1 MLVFLVLLGVVWLV
15 YTIYKHSQEDHP
27 VRHSEPPLKKT
38 IYQREMANP
47 GSVSEQEWINHYKSF
62 NAMKAEE
69 ELKAIKDL
77 DIHLPDKAY
86 AFLRK
91 KVEQGK
97 TMSDEE
103 FRKLNEE

>member
-1 MLVFLVLLGVVWLV
+1 MLVFLILLGVAWLV
-15 YTIYKHSQEDHP
+15 YTFFKHSQEDHP
-27 VRHSEPPLKKT
+27 TRHSEPVPKKT
-38 IYQREMANP
+38 IYQREMGNP
-47 GSVSEQEWINHYKSF
+47 GSVSEQEWIVHYKSF

-69 ELKAIKDL
+69 ELKYIKDL
-77 DIHLPDKAY
+77 EIHLPDRAY

-97 TMSDEE
+97 TMTDEE